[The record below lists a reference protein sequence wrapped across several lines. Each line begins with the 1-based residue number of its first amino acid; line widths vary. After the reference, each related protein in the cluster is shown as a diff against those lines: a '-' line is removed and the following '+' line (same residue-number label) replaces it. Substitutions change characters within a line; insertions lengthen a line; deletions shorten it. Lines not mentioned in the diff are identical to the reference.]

1 MNYQLMRVF
10 AAFVMQLTP
19 RYGFFDSLTRHY
31 LLSCNA
37 KAHLCAE
44 LGHILTQFTSLLF
57 LIISNFKTN
66 WNETISFSR
75 RILFQVD
82 GRLVG

>member
-1 MNYQLMRVF
+1 
-10 AAFVMQLTP
+10 MQVTP
-19 RYGFFDSLTRHY
+19 RHGFFSSLTRYY

-37 KAHLCAE
+37 TAHLCAE

-57 LIISNFKTN
+57 LIISNIKTN
-66 WNETISFSR
+66 SNVTISFSR

-82 GRLVG
+82 DQLVGYS